1 MIEVS
6 GSRRFKQ
13 DSKGFYVARDVEL
26 ENGRWQPQHLELV
39 DGAAVWVDHEQGGIM
54 RPVPP
59 DHPAVIEA
67 AKKATPY
74 GVSS

>member
-1 MIEVS
+1 MA
-6 GSRRFKQ
+6 
-13 DSKGFYVARDVEL
+13 GFFVARDVEL
-26 ENGRWQPQHLELV
+26 EDGRWQPQHLELV
-39 DGAAVWVDHEQGGIM
+39 DDKPVWVDHPQGGIM

-67 AKKATPY
+67 YKDARRY